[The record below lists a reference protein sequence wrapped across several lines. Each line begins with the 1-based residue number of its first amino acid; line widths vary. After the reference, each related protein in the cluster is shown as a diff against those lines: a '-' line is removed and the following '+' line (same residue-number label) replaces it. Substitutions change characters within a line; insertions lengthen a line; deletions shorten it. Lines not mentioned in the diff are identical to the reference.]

1 MFHVQPREWL
11 MLVLLIAI
19 PLAIAVVVTLWSI
32 KQMAY
37 TPKKPARPKL
47 ELSAEDLARLV
58 EPGDGVE
65 SPGSPAAVGAGRNID
80 PPVVTPGASARAHHD
95 GKPERAGA
103 TSAGGGH
110 GSV

>member
-1 MFHVQPREWL
+1 MQPREWL

-37 TPKKPARPKL
+37 TPKRPSRPKPV
-47 ELSAEDLARLV
+47 LSAEDLARLA
-58 EPGDGVE
+58 GNGSE
-65 SPGSPAAVGAGRNID
+65 SGATTGAGASSND
-80 PPVVTPGASARAHHD
+80 HPDALPVPTAPRRSKAETD
-95 GKPERAGA
+95 GTRSGKGTA
-103 TSAGGGH
+103 TRTRS